1 MSRVAVYPGSFDP
14 PTLGHIDIIERAAQ
28 LCDTLVVAVG
38 VNNEKQ
44 PFMPALERCV
54 ALRECLGHLPNV
66 RVEVFS
72 GLLVRFAK
80 DRGCQFIVRGLRAI
94 SDFDYEFRVT
104 LANRQLDP
112 TIETIF
118 LLTKEEYSFLAS
130 SVVREVSS
138 LGGPI
143 HDFVPEPVARRIA
156 AREVKRLC

>member
-1 MSRVAVYPGSFDP
+1 MSRTSVYPGSFDP
-14 PTLGHIDIIERAAQ
+14 PTLGHVDIIERAAQ
-28 LCDTLVVAVG
+28 LCDTLLVSVG
-38 VNNEKQ
+38 VNSEKQ
-44 PFMPALERCV
+44 PFMPASELCD
-54 ALRECLGHLPNV
+54 ALRECLTHLPNV

-112 TIETIF
+112 SIETVF

-130 SVVREVSS
+130 SVVREVAKM
-138 LGGPI
+138 GGPI

-156 AREVKRLC
+156 ARQASHV